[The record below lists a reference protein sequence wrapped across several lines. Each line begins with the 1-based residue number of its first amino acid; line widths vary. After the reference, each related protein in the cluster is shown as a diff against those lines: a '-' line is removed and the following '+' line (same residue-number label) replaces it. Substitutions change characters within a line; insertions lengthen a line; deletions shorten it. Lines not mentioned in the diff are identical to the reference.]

1 MKLILFIL
9 LFLQCSYIIGQES
22 RFSVE
27 GNGRGINQSLHLN
40 EKDSLNND
48 IDFESNV
55 IVDLGIRANLNKNV
69 NFYSQIRMRSN
80 LALFDTSR
88 SNIFIRQFRLYGNF
102 NDLFYYELGDVD
114 LVLDRYTL
122 WNNKEKGL
130 VNESE
135 VFSLY
140 RRIQHYENFQNE
152 NFWRQ
157 KGVKLFFNELTEKQL
172 KIYFELFGSR
182 LNKSDEFTNP
192 DIFLV
197 GLKLSLTKDNQKFKI
212 NSANIFSNTNT
223 LINSNLSN
231 QYNRTVTA
239 SYSRLFGRF
248 SGTLIG
254 GYSENYDLD
263 NNFNVSGELFEF
275 IGRYNLAGNNFF
287 SVSYRS
293 VADDFISLG
302 SQNSNI
308 NYGNS
313 PSYFQQVT
321 NSSIPRNLSFYDILT
336 DFNNSTIFNLQL
348 NSDRLIESA
357 RLGTSVPFGKA
368 TPNRKGF
375 NLIFNY
381 SDKQQKIDYLLD
393 LSLLNDVTG
402 EGVLDNK
409 EYFDIDNSLSLNIN
423 KFYAGKKEL
432 RTTFGMRYSSSN
444 RASSNPYLDEVS
456 LTSTLIDLGLVYN
469 LIKNIDLL
477 YGYKNLY
484 ANGTDYLPIYNNYYT
499 IENFDK
505 ANFNYDE
512 SIQALGLKYNV
523 NKGFYLIFSANQ
535 VQVDDKI
542 TNLRYDF
549 NQYLL
554 ILNINF

>member
-9 LFLQCSYIIGQES
+9 LFLQFSYTRAQDS
-22 RFSVE
+22 RFSIE
-27 GNGRGINQSLHLN
+27 GNGRGVNQSLHLN
-40 EKDSLNND
+40 EKDSLNSD
-48 IDFESNV
+48 IDFESDVV
-55 IVDLGIRANLNKNV
+55 IDLGIRANLNEKV
-69 NFYSQIRMRSN
+69 NFYSQIRMKSN
-80 LALFDTSR
+80 LALFDTSK
-88 SNIFIRQFRLYGNF
+88 SNIFIRQFKLYG
-102 NDLFYYELGDVD
+102 DLNNSIYYELGDVD

-140 RRIQHYENFQNE
+140 RKIQHYENFQYE

-157 KGVKLFFNELTEKQL
+157 KGVKLTFNKLTDKKI
-172 KIYFELFGSR
+172 KIYFEFFGSR
-182 LNKSDEFTNP
+182 LNKSDEFSNP
-192 DIFLV
+192 DVFLV
-197 GLKLSLTKDNQKFKI
+197 GLKSSLTKENQKLEI

-231 QYNRTVTA
+231 QYNRAVTV
-239 SYSRLFGRF
+239 SYSRLFRKF
-248 SGTLIG
+248 SGTFIG
-254 GYSENYDLD
+254 GYSKNYDLD

-275 IGRYNLAGNNFF
+275 IGKYNLAGNSFV

-308 NYGNS
+308 NYNNS

-336 DFNNSTIFNLQL
+336 DFNNSNIFNLQL
-348 NSDRLIESA
+348 TSDRLIESA
-357 RLGTSVPFGKA
+357 RFGTSVPFGKA

-375 NLIFNY
+375 NVIFNF
-381 SDKQQKIDYLLD
+381 SDKQQKIDYLFD

-409 EYFDIDNSLSLNIN
+409 QYFDVDNSLSLNIN
-423 KFYAGKKEL
+423 KFYEGKKDL
-432 RTTFGMRYSSSN
+432 RTTFGIRFSSSD
-444 RASSNPYLDEVS
+444 RPSFNPYLDEVS
-456 LTSTLIDLGLVYN
+456 LKSTLIDLGFKYN
-469 LIKNIDLL
+469 LIKNIDIL

-484 ANGTDYLPIYNNYYT
+484 TKGTDYLAIYDNYYA
-499 IENFDK
+499 IGNYDK
-505 ANFNYDE
+505 VNLNYDE
-512 SIQALGLKYNV
+512 SVQALGLKYNV
-523 NKGFYLIFSANQ
+523 NKGFYLIFSANH
-535 VQVDDKI
+535 VKIDDKI
-542 TNLRYDF
+542 INLKYDF

>member
-1 MKLILFIL
+1 MRLILFIL

-22 RFSVE
+22 RFSIE
-27 GNGRGINQSLHLN
+27 GNGRGINQSLQLN
-40 EKDSLNND
+40 EEDSLNND

-55 IVDLGIRANLNKNV
+55 IVDLGIRANLNEKV

-102 NDLFYYELGDVD
+102 NDLFYYELGDID

-130 VNESE
+130 INESE

-157 KGVKLFFNELTEKQL
+157 KGVKFIFNKLNEKKL
-172 KIYFELFGSR
+172 KIFFELFGSR
-182 LNKSDEFTNP
+182 LNKSNEINNP

-197 GLKLSLTKDNQKFKI
+197 GLKSSLSKDNQKFEI

-223 LINSNLSN
+223 LVNSNLSN
-231 QYNRTVTA
+231 EYNRTITA
-239 SYSRLFGRF
+239 SYSRLFGKF

-254 GYSENYDLD
+254 GYSEIYDSD
-263 NNFNVSGELFEF
+263 NNFDISGDFFEF
-275 IGRYNLAGNNFF
+275 IGKYNLFANNFI

-313 PSYFQQVT
+313 PSYFHQLS

-348 NSDRLIESA
+348 NSDRLVESA

-409 EYFDIDNSLSLNIN
+409 QYFDIDNSLSLNIN
-423 KFYAGKKEL
+423 KFYSGKKEL
-432 RTTFGMRYSSSN
+432 RTTFGMRYSLAN

-456 LTSTLIDLGLVYN
+456 LTSTLIDLGFTYN
-469 LIKNIDLL
+469 LIKNIDIL

-484 ANGTDYLPIYNNYYT
+484 AKGTDYLPIYNNYYT
-499 IENFDK
+499 IENYDK

-535 VQVDDKI
+535 VNVNDKI
-542 TNLRYDF
+542 KNMKYDF

>member
-55 IVDLGIRANLNKNV
+55 IVDLGIRANLNEKV

-157 KGVKLFFNELTEKQL
+157 KGVKLSFNELTEKQL

-197 GLKLSLTKDNQKFKI
+197 GLKSSLTKDNQKFEI

-348 NSDRLIESA
+348 NSERLIESA

-484 ANGTDYLPIYNNYYT
+484 ANGTDYLPIYNNYYN

-535 VQVDDKI
+535 VKVDDKI

>member
-1 MKLILFIL
+1 MRLILFIL
-9 LFLQCSYIIGQES
+9 LFLQCRYIIGQES
-22 RFSVE
+22 RFSIE

-55 IVDLGIRANLNKNV
+55 VVDLGIRANLNEKV

-140 RRIQHYENFQNE
+140 RRIQYYENFQNE

-157 KGVKLFFNELTEKQL
+157 KGVKLSFNELTEKQL
-172 KIYFELFGSR
+172 KIYVELFGSR

-192 DIFLV
+192 DIFLI
-197 GLKLSLTKDNQKFKI
+197 GLKSSLSKDNQKFEI

-231 QYNRTVTA
+231 QYNRIVTA
-239 SYSRLFGRF
+239 SYSKLFGKF

-263 NNFNVSGELFEF
+263 NNFDVSGELFEF
-275 IGRYNLAGNNFF
+275 IGRYNLAGNNFV

-336 DFNNSTIFNLQL
+336 DFNNSNIFNLQL

-381 SDKQQKIDYLLD
+381 SDKSQKIDYLLD

-402 EGVLDNK
+402 EGVVDNK
-409 EYFDIDNSLSLNIN
+409 QYFDIDNSLSLNIN

-432 RTTFGMRYSSSN
+432 ETTFGMRYSSSN

-456 LTSTLIDLGLVYN
+456 LSSTLIDLGLVYN
-469 LIKNIDLL
+469 LIKNINLL

-484 ANGTDYLPIYNNYYT
+484 TKGTDYLPIYNNYYA
-499 IENFDK
+499 IENYDK
-505 ANFNYDE
+505 ANFNYSE

-523 NKGFYLIFSANQ
+523 NKGFYLIFSANR
-535 VQVDDKI
+535 VNVDDKI
-542 TNLRYDF
+542 INLKYDF

>member
-55 IVDLGIRANLNKNV
+55 IVDLGIRANLNEKV

-157 KGVKLFFNELTEKQL
+157 KGVKLSFNELTEKQL

-197 GLKLSLTKDNQKFKI
+197 GLKSSLTKDNQKFEI

-348 NSDRLIESA
+348 NSERLIESA

-535 VQVDDKI
+535 VKVDDKI

>member
-9 LFLQCSYIIGQES
+9 LFLQCSHIIGQES
-22 RFSVE
+22 RFSIE

-55 IVDLGIRANLNKNV
+55 VVDLGIRAKLNEKV

-122 WNNKEKGL
+122 WKNKEKGL

-157 KGVKLFFNELTEKQL
+157 KGVKLSFNELTEKQL
-172 KIYFELFGSR
+172 KIYVELFGSR
-182 LNKSDEFTNP
+182 LNKSNEFTNP

-197 GLKLSLTKDNQKFKI
+197 GLKSTLAKDNQKFEI

-231 QYNRTVTA
+231 QYNQTVTA
-239 SYSRLFGRF
+239 SYSRLLGKF

-254 GYSENYDLD
+254 GYSENYDL
-263 NNFNVSGELFEF
+263 NNFNVSGQLFEF
-275 IGRYNLAGNNFF
+275 IGRYNLARNNFV

-321 NSSIPRNLSFYDILT
+321 NSSISRNLSFYDILT

-409 EYFDIDNSLSLNIN
+409 QYFDIDNSLSLNIN

-456 LTSTLIDLGLVYN
+456 LSSTLIDLGFTYN

-484 ANGTDYLPIYNNYYT
+484 AKGTDYLPIYNNYYA
-499 IENFDK
+499 IENYDK

-535 VQVDDKI
+535 VKVDDKI
-542 TNLRYDF
+542 INLKYDF

>member
-1 MKLILFIL
+1 MKLILLVL
-9 LFLQCSYIIGQES
+9 LFLKCSYIIGQES
-22 RFSVE
+22 RFSIE
-27 GNGRGINQSLHLN
+27 GNSRGINQSLNLN
-40 EKDSLNND
+40 EKDSLNSD
-48 IDFESNV
+48 VDFESNI
-55 IVDLGIRANLNKNV
+55 IVDLGIRANLNEKV
-69 NFYSQIRMRSN
+69 NFYSQIRMKSN

-88 SNIFIRQFRLYGNF
+88 SNIFIRQFKLYGDINE
-102 NDLFYYELGDVD
+102 LFSYELGDVD
-114 LVLDRYTL
+114 LVLDSYTL

-140 RRIQHYENFQNE
+140 RKIQHYENFQNE

-157 KGVKLFFNELTEKQL
+157 KGVKLTFDKLNEKKL
-172 KIYFELFGSR
+172 KIFFELFGSR
-182 LNKSDEFTNP
+182 LNKSNELTNP

-197 GLKLSLTKDNQKFKI
+197 GIKSYLSNENHKFEI
-212 NSANIFSNTNT
+212 NSSNIFSNTST
-223 LINSNLSN
+223 LVNSNLSN
-231 QYNRTVTA
+231 QYNRTITA
-239 SYSRLFGRF
+239 SYSRLFGKF

-254 GYSENYDLD
+254 GYSEIYDLD
-263 NNFNVSGELFEF
+263 NNFDISGEFFEV
-275 IGRYNLAGNNFF
+275 IGKYNLLDNNFI
-287 SVSYRS
+287 SISYRS

-308 NYGNS
+308 SYENS

-321 NSSIPRNLSFYDILT
+321 NSAISRNISLYDILT
-336 DFNNSTIFNLQL
+336 DFSNSNIFNLRL
-348 NSDRLIESA
+348 NFDRLIESA

-375 NLIFNY
+375 NLIFDY
-381 SDKQQKIDYLLD
+381 SDKPQKIDYLLD
-393 LSLLNDVTG
+393 LSLLTDVTG
-402 EGVLDNK
+402 EGVLENK
-409 EYFDIDNSLSLNIN
+409 QYFDIDNSLSLNIN
-423 KFYAGKKEL
+423 KFYSGKKEL
-432 RTTFGMRYSSSN
+432 STSFGMRYSLAN

-456 LTSTLIDLGLVYN
+456 LSSTLIDLGLKYN

-484 ANGTDYLPIYNNYYT
+484 AKGKDYLPVYDNYYT
-499 IENFDK
+499 IINYDK

-535 VQVDDKI
+535 VSVNDKI
-542 TNLRYDF
+542 KNMKYDF

>member
-9 LFLQCSYIIGQES
+9 LFLQCCHIIGQES

-55 IVDLGIRANLNKNV
+55 VVDLGIRAKLNEKV

-88 SNIFIRQFRLYGNF
+88 SNIFVRQFRLYGNF

-122 WNNKEKGL
+122 WKNKEKGL

-157 KGVKLFFNELTEKQL
+157 KGVKLSFNELTEKQL
-172 KIYFELFGSR
+172 KIYIELFGSR
-182 LNKSDEFTNP
+182 LNKSNEFTNP

-197 GLKLSLTKDNQKFKI
+197 GLKSTLAKDNQKFEI
-212 NSANIFSNTNT
+212 NSANIFSNSNT

-231 QYNRTVTA
+231 QYNQTVTA
-239 SYSRLFGRF
+239 SYSRLLGKF

-254 GYSENYDLD
+254 GYSENYDL

-275 IGRYNLAGNNFF
+275 IGRYNLARNNFV

-308 NYGNS
+308 NYGNT

-348 NSDRLIESA
+348 NSDRPIESA

-402 EGVLDNK
+402 EGVLDK
-409 EYFDIDNSLSLNIN
+409 KQYFDIDNSLSLNIN

-456 LTSTLIDLGLVYN
+456 LSSTLIDLGFTYN

-477 YGYKNLY
+477 YGYKNLN
-484 ANGTDYLPIYNNYYT
+484 AKGTDYLPIYNNYYA
-499 IENFDK
+499 IENYDK

-535 VQVDDKI
+535 VKVDDKI
-542 TNLRYDF
+542 INLKYDF

>member
-1 MKLILFIL
+1 MRLILFIL
-9 LFLQCSYIIGQES
+9 LFLQCRYIIGQES
-22 RFSVE
+22 RFSIE

-55 IVDLGIRANLNKNV
+55 VVDLGIRANLNEKV

-140 RRIQHYENFQNE
+140 RRIQYYENFQNE

-157 KGVKLFFNELTEKQL
+157 KGVKLSFNELTEKQL
-172 KIYFELFGSR
+172 KIYVELFGSR
-182 LNKSDEFTNP
+182 LNKSNEFTNP

-197 GLKLSLTKDNQKFKI
+197 GLKSSLSKDNQKFEI

-231 QYNRTVTA
+231 QYNRNVTA
-239 SYSRLFGRF
+239 SYSKLFGKF

-254 GYSENYDLD
+254 GYSENYDMD
-263 NNFNVSGELFEF
+263 NNFDVSGELFEF
-275 IGRYNLAGNNFF
+275 IGRYNLAGNNFV

-336 DFNNSTIFNLQL
+336 DFNNSNIFNLQL

-381 SDKQQKIDYLLD
+381 SDKNQKIDYLLD

-402 EGVLDNK
+402 EGVVDNK
-409 EYFDIDNSLSLNIN
+409 QYFDIDNSLSLNIN

-432 RTTFGMRYSSSN
+432 ETTFGMRYSSSN

-456 LTSTLIDLGLVYN
+456 LSSTLIDLGLVYN
-469 LIKNIDLL
+469 LMKNIDLL

-484 ANGTDYLPIYNNYYT
+484 TKGTDYLPIYNNYYA
-499 IENFDK
+499 IENYDK
-505 ANFNYDE
+505 ANFNYSE

-535 VQVDDKI
+535 VNVDDKI
-542 TNLRYDF
+542 INLKYDF

>member
-1 MKLILFIL
+1 MRLILFIL

-22 RFSVE
+22 RFSIE

-55 IVDLGIRANLNKNV
+55 IVDLGIRANLNEKV
-69 NFYSQIRMRSN
+69 NFYSQIRMKSN

-88 SNIFIRQFRLYGNF
+88 SNIFIRQFKLYGDL
-102 NDLFYYELGDVD
+102 NDIFYYEIGDVD

-157 KGVKLFFNELTEKQL
+157 KGVKLSFKELTEKQL

-197 GLKLSLTKDNQKFKI
+197 GLKSSLSKDNQKFEI

-231 QYNRTVTA
+231 QYNRTITA
-239 SYSRLFGRF
+239 SYSRLFGKF

-275 IGRYNLAGNNFF
+275 ILRYNLADNNFF

-293 VADDFISLG
+293 IADDFISLG

-321 NSSIPRNLSFYDILT
+321 NSSIPRNLSLYDILS
-336 DFNNSTIFNLQL
+336 DFNNSTIFNFQL
-348 NSDRLIESA
+348 NSERLIESA

-409 EYFDIDNSLSLNIN
+409 QYFDIDNSLCLNIN
-423 KFYAGKKEL
+423 KFYAGKK
-432 RTTFGMRYSSSN
+432 S
-444 RASSNPYLDEVS
+444 
-456 LTSTLIDLGLVYN
+456 
-469 LIKNIDLL
+469 
-477 YGYKNLY
+477 
-484 ANGTDYLPIYNNYYT
+484 
-499 IENFDK
+499 
-505 ANFNYDE
+505 
-512 SIQALGLKYNV
+512 
-523 NKGFYLIFSANQ
+523 
-535 VQVDDKI
+535 
-542 TNLRYDF
+542 
-549 NQYLL
+549 
-554 ILNINF
+554 

>member
-9 LFLQCSYIIGQES
+9 LFLQCSCIIGQES

-27 GNGRGINQSLHLN
+27 GNGRGLNQILHLN
-40 EKDSLNND
+40 EKDSLNSD
-48 IDFESNV
+48 TDFESNV
-55 IVDLGIRANLNKNV
+55 IVDLGIRANLNEKV
-69 NFYSQIRMRSN
+69 NFYSQIRMKSN

-88 SNIFIRQFRLYGNF
+88 SNIFIRQFRLYGDI

-122 WNNKEKGL
+122 WNNKEKGF

-140 RRIQHYENFQNE
+140 RRIQHYENFQNK

-157 KGVKLFFNELTEKQL
+157 KGLKLSLNKLTENQL
-172 KIYFELFGSR
+172 KIYFEFFGSR

-197 GLKLSLTKDNQKFKI
+197 GLKSSLTKENQKFEI

-239 SYSRLFGRF
+239 SYSRLFGKF

-254 GYSENYDLD
+254 GYSEIYDSD
-263 NNFNVSGELFEF
+263 NNFDISGDFFEF
-275 IGRYNLAGNNFF
+275 IGKYNLFANNFI

-321 NSSIPRNLSFYDILT
+321 NSSISRNISLYDILT
-336 DFNNSTIFNLQL
+336 DFSNSNIYNLRL
-348 NSDRLIESA
+348 NSNRLIESA

-375 NLIFNY
+375 NLIFDY
-381 SDKQQKIDYLLD
+381 SDKLQKIDYLLD
-393 LSLLNDVTG
+393 ISLLNDLTG
-402 EGVLDNK
+402 EGVLEK
-409 EYFDIDNSLSLNIN
+409 KQYFDIDNSLSLNIN
-423 KFYAGKKEL
+423 KFYSGKKEL

-456 LTSTLIDLGLVYN
+456 LTSTLIDLGFTYN
-469 LIKNIDLL
+469 LIKNIDIL

-484 ANGTDYLPIYNNYYT
+484 AKGTDYLPIYNNYYT
-499 IENFDK
+499 IENYDK

-535 VQVDDKI
+535 VKVDDKI
-542 TNLRYDF
+542 INLKYDF

>member
-1 MKLILFIL
+1 MKLIFFIL
-9 LFLQCSYIIGQES
+9 LFLQCYQIIGQES

-55 IVDLGIRANLNKNV
+55 VVDLGIRAKLNEKV

-88 SNIFIRQFRLYGNF
+88 SNIFVRQFRLYGNF

-122 WNNKEKGL
+122 WKNNEKGL

-135 VFSLY
+135 VFKLY

-157 KGVKLFFNELTEKQL
+157 KGVKLSFNELTEKQL
-172 KIYFELFGSR
+172 KIYVEFFGSR

-197 GLKLSLTKDNQKFKI
+197 GLKSTLSKDNQKFEI
-212 NSANIFSNTNT
+212 NSANIFSNSNT

-231 QYNRTVTA
+231 QYNQTVTA
-239 SYSRLFGRF
+239 SYSRLLGKF

-254 GYSENYDLD
+254 GYSENYDL

-275 IGRYNLAGNNFF
+275 IGRYNLARNNFV

-308 NYGNS
+308 NYGNT

-336 DFNNSTIFNLQL
+336 DFSNSNIFNLQL
-348 NSDRLIESA
+348 NSNRLIESA

-402 EGVLDNK
+402 EGVLDK
-409 EYFDIDNSLSLNIN
+409 KQYFDIDNSLSLNIN

-456 LTSTLIDLGLVYN
+456 LSSTLIDLGFTYN

-484 ANGTDYLPIYNNYYT
+484 AKGTDYLPIYNNYYA
-499 IENFDK
+499 IENYDK

-535 VQVDDKI
+535 VKVDDKI
-542 TNLRYDF
+542 INLKYDF

>member
-1 MKLILFIL
+1 MRLILFIL

-22 RFSVE
+22 RFSIE
-27 GNGRGINQSLHLN
+27 GYGRGINQSLHLN

-55 IVDLGIRANLNKNV
+55 IVDLGIRANLNEKV
-69 NFYSQIRMRSN
+69 NFYSQIRMKSN

-88 SNIFIRQFRLYGNF
+88 SNIFIRQFKLYGDL
-102 NDLFYYELGDVD
+102 NDIFYYEIGDVD
-114 LVLDRYTL
+114 LVLDGYTL

-157 KGVKLFFNELTEKQL
+157 KGVKFIFNKLNEKKL
-172 KIYFELFGSR
+172 KIFFELFGSR

-197 GLKLSLTKDNQKFKI
+197 GLKSSLSKDNQKFEI

-223 LINSNLSN
+223 LVNSNLSN
-231 QYNRTVTA
+231 EYNRTITA
-239 SYSRLFGRF
+239 SYSRLFGKF

-254 GYSENYDLD
+254 GYSEIYDSD
-263 NNFNVSGELFEF
+263 NNFDISGDFFEF
-275 IGRYNLAGNNFF
+275 IGKYNLFANNFI

-321 NSSIPRNLSFYDILT
+321 NSSISRNISLYDILT
-336 DFNNSTIFNLQL
+336 DFSNSNIFNLRL
-348 NSDRLIESA
+348 NSNRLIESA

-375 NLIFNY
+375 NLIFDY
-381 SDKQQKIDYLLD
+381 SDKLQKIDYLLD
-393 LSLLNDVTG
+393 ISLLNDLTG
-402 EGVLDNK
+402 EGVLEK
-409 EYFDIDNSLSLNIN
+409 KQYFDIDNSLSLNIN
-423 KFYAGKKEL
+423 KFYSGKKEL
-432 RTTFGMRYSSSN
+432 RTTFGMRYSLAN

-456 LTSTLIDLGLVYN
+456 LTSTLIDLGFTYN
-469 LIKNIDLL
+469 LIKNIDIL

-484 ANGTDYLPIYNNYYT
+484 AKGTDYLPIYNNYYT
-499 IENFDK
+499 IENYDK

-535 VQVDDKI
+535 VKVDDKI
-542 TNLRYDF
+542 INLKYDF

>member
-1 MKLILFIL
+1 MRLILFIL

-22 RFSVE
+22 RFSIE
-27 GNGRGINQSLHLN
+27 GYGRGINQSLHLN

-55 IVDLGIRANLNKNV
+55 IVDLGIRANLNEKV
-69 NFYSQIRMRSN
+69 NFYSQIRMKSN

-88 SNIFIRQFRLYGNF
+88 SNIFIRQFKLYGDL
-102 NDLFYYELGDVD
+102 NDIFYYEIGDVD
-114 LVLDRYTL
+114 LVLDGYTL

-157 KGVKLFFNELTEKQL
+157 KGVKLSFKELTEKQL

-197 GLKLSLTKDNQKFKI
+197 GLKSSLSKDNQKFEI

-223 LINSNLSN
+223 LVNSNLSN
-231 QYNRTVTA
+231 EYNRTITA
-239 SYSRLFGRF
+239 SYSRLFGKF

-254 GYSENYDLD
+254 GYSEIYDSD
-263 NNFNVSGELFEF
+263 NNFDISGDFFEF
-275 IGRYNLAGNNFF
+275 IGKYNLFANNFI

-321 NSSIPRNLSFYDILT
+321 NSSISRNISLYDILT
-336 DFNNSTIFNLQL
+336 DFSNSNIFNLRL
-348 NSDRLIESA
+348 NSNRLIESA

-375 NLIFNY
+375 NLIFDY
-381 SDKQQKIDYLLD
+381 SDKLQKIDYLLD
-393 LSLLNDVTG
+393 ISLLNDLTG
-402 EGVLDNK
+402 EGVLEK
-409 EYFDIDNSLSLNIN
+409 KQYFDIDNSLSLNIN
-423 KFYAGKKEL
+423 KFYSGKKEL
-432 RTTFGMRYSSSN
+432 RTTFGMRYSLAN

-456 LTSTLIDLGLVYN
+456 LTSTLIDLGFTYN
-469 LIKNIDLL
+469 LIKNIDIL

-484 ANGTDYLPIYNNYYT
+484 AKGTDYLPIYNNYYT
-499 IENFDK
+499 IENYDK

-512 SIQALGLKYNV
+512 SIQALGLKYTV

-535 VQVDDKI
+535 VKVDDKI
-542 TNLRYDF
+542 INLKYDF

>member
-1 MKLILFIL
+1 MRLILFIL

-22 RFSVE
+22 RFSIE

-40 EKDSLNND
+40 EEDSLNND

-55 IVDLGIRANLNKNV
+55 IVDLGIRANLNEKV

-130 VNESE
+130 INESE

-157 KGVKLFFNELTEKQL
+157 KGVKLSFKELPENQL

-197 GLKLSLTKDNQKFKI
+197 GLKSSLSKNNQKFEI

-239 SYSRLFGRF
+239 SYSRLFGKF

-263 NNFNVSGELFEF
+263 NNFNISGELFEF
-275 IGRYNLAGNNFF
+275 IGRYNLPGTNFV

-293 VADDFISLG
+293 VADAFISLG

-348 NSDRLIESA
+348 NSDRLVESA

-368 TPNRKGF
+368 TPNRKGL

-409 EYFDIDNSLSLNIN
+409 QYFDIDNSLSLNIN
-423 KFYAGKKEL
+423 KFYDGKKEL
-432 RTTFGMRYSSSN
+432 RTPFGMRYSSSIVKGQN
-444 RASSNPYLDEVS
+444 VS
-456 LTSTLIDLGLVYN
+456 FYYN
-469 LIKNIDLL
+469 
-477 YGYKNLY
+477 YK
-484 ANGTDYLPIYNNYYT
+484 
-499 IENFDK
+499 F
-505 ANFNYDE
+505 
-512 SIQALGLKYNV
+512 
-523 NKGFYLIFSANQ
+523 
-535 VQVDDKI
+535 
-542 TNLRYDF
+542 
-549 NQYLL
+549 
-554 ILNINF
+554 

>member
-1 MKLILFIL
+1 MKLIFFIL
-9 LFLQCSYIIGQES
+9 LFLQCYQIIGQES

-55 IVDLGIRANLNKNV
+55 VVDLGIRAKLNEKV

-88 SNIFIRQFRLYGNF
+88 SNIFVRQFRLYGNF

-122 WNNKEKGL
+122 WKNNEKGL

-135 VFSLY
+135 VFKLY

-157 KGVKLFFNELTEKQL
+157 KGVKLSFNELTEKQL
-172 KIYFELFGSR
+172 KIYVEFFGSR
-182 LNKSDEFTNP
+182 LNKSDEFTKP

-197 GLKLSLTKDNQKFKI
+197 GLKSTLSKDNQKFEI
-212 NSANIFSNTNT
+212 NSANIFSNSNT

-231 QYNRTVTA
+231 QYNQTVTA
-239 SYSRLFGRF
+239 SYSRLWGKF

-254 GYSENYDLD
+254 GYSENYDL

-275 IGRYNLAGNNFF
+275 IGKYNLARNNFV

-402 EGVLDNK
+402 EGVLDK
-409 EYFDIDNSLSLNIN
+409 KQYFDIDNSLSLNIN
-423 KFYAGKKEL
+423 NFYAGKKEL

-456 LTSTLIDLGLVYN
+456 LSSILIDLGFTYN

-477 YGYKNLY
+477 YGYKNLN
-484 ANGTDYLPIYNNYYT
+484 AKGTDYLPIYNNYYA
-499 IENFDK
+499 IENYDK

-523 NKGFYLIFSANQ
+523 NKEFYLIFSANQ
-535 VQVDDKI
+535 VKVDDDI
-542 TNLRYDF
+542 INLKYDF

>member
-9 LFLQCSYIIGQES
+9 LFLQCCHIIGQES

-55 IVDLGIRANLNKNV
+55 VVDLGIRAKLNEKV

-88 SNIFIRQFRLYGNF
+88 SNIFVRQFRLYGNF

-122 WNNKEKGL
+122 WKNKEKGL

-157 KGVKLFFNELTEKQL
+157 KGVKLSFNELTEKQL
-172 KIYFELFGSR
+172 KIYIELFGSR
-182 LNKSDEFTNP
+182 LNKSNEFTNP

-197 GLKLSLTKDNQKFKI
+197 GLKSTLAKDNQKFEI

-231 QYNRTVTA
+231 QYNQTVTA
-239 SYSRLFGRF
+239 SYSRLLGKF

-254 GYSENYDLD
+254 GYSENYDL

-275 IGRYNLAGNNFF
+275 IGRYNLARNNFV

-308 NYGNS
+308 NYGNT

-336 DFNNSTIFNLQL
+336 DFSNSNIFNLQL
-348 NSDRLIESA
+348 NSNRLIESA

-402 EGVLDNK
+402 EGVLDK
-409 EYFDIDNSLSLNIN
+409 KQYFDIDNSLSLNIN

-456 LTSTLIDLGLVYN
+456 LSSTLIDLGFTYN

-484 ANGTDYLPIYNNYYT
+484 AKGTDYLPIYNNYYA
-499 IENFDK
+499 IENYDK

-535 VQVDDKI
+535 VKVDDKI
-542 TNLRYDF
+542 INLKYDF

>member
-1 MKLILFIL
+1 MKLIFFIL
-9 LFLQCSYIIGQES
+9 LFLQCYQIIGQES

-55 IVDLGIRANLNKNV
+55 VVDLGIRAKLNEKV

-88 SNIFIRQFRLYGNF
+88 SNIFVRQFRLYGNF

-122 WNNKEKGL
+122 WKNNEKGL

-135 VFSLY
+135 VFKLY

-157 KGVKLFFNELTEKQL
+157 KGVKLSFNELTEKQL
-172 KIYFELFGSR
+172 KIYVEFFGSR

-197 GLKLSLTKDNQKFKI
+197 GLKSTLSKDNQKFEI
-212 NSANIFSNTNT
+212 NSANIFSNSNT

-231 QYNRTVTA
+231 QYNQTVTA
-239 SYSRLFGRF
+239 SYSRLLGKF

-254 GYSENYDLD
+254 GYSENYDL

-275 IGRYNLAGNNFF
+275 IGRYNLARNNFV

-308 NYGNS
+308 NYGNT

-336 DFNNSTIFNLQL
+336 DFNNSNIFNLQL
-348 NSDRLIESA
+348 NSDRPIESA

-402 EGVLDNK
+402 EGVLDK
-409 EYFDIDNSLSLNIN
+409 KQYFDIDNSLSLNIN

-456 LTSTLIDLGLVYN
+456 LSSTLIDLGFTYN

-484 ANGTDYLPIYNNYYT
+484 AKGTDYLPIYNNYYA
-499 IENFDK
+499 IENYDK

-535 VQVDDKI
+535 VKVDDKI
-542 TNLRYDF
+542 INLKYDF

>member
-1 MKLILFIL
+1 MRLILFIL

-22 RFSVE
+22 RFSIE

-40 EKDSLNND
+40 EEDSLNND

-55 IVDLGIRANLNKNV
+55 IVDLGIRANLNEKV

-130 VNESE
+130 INESE

-157 KGVKLFFNELTEKQL
+157 KGVKLSFKELTEKQL

-197 GLKLSLTKDNQKFKI
+197 GLKSSLSKDNQKFEI

-239 SYSRLFGRF
+239 SYSRLFGKF

-263 NNFNVSGELFEF
+263 NNFNISGELFEF
-275 IGRYNLAGNNFF
+275 IGRYNLASSNFV

-336 DFNNSTIFNLQL
+336 DFNNPTIFNLQL
-348 NSDRLIESA
+348 NSDRLVESA

-409 EYFDIDNSLSLNIN
+409 QYFDIDNSLSLNIN
-423 KFYAGKKEL
+423 KFYDGKKEL

-444 RASSNPYLDEVS
+444 RASSNPYLDGVTLS
-456 LTSTLIDLGLVYN
+456 STLLDLGFTYN

-484 ANGTDYLPIYNNYYT
+484 AKGTDYLPIYNNYYA
-499 IENFDK
+499 IENYDK

-512 SIQALGLKYNV
+512 SIQALGLKYTV

-535 VQVDDKI
+535 VKVDDKI
-542 TNLRYDF
+542 INLKYDF

>member
-9 LFLQCSYIIGQES
+9 LFLQCCHIIGQES

-40 EKDSLNND
+40 ENDSLNND

-55 IVDLGIRANLNKNV
+55 VVDLGIRAKLNEKV

-88 SNIFIRQFRLYGNF
+88 SNIFVRQFRLYGNF

-122 WNNKEKGL
+122 WKNKEKGL

-157 KGVKLFFNELTEKQL
+157 KGVKLSFNELTEKQL
-172 KIYFELFGSR
+172 KIYIELFGSR
-182 LNKSDEFTNP
+182 LNKSNEFTNP

-197 GLKLSLTKDNQKFKI
+197 GLKSTLAKDNQKFEI

-231 QYNRTVTA
+231 QYNQTVTA
-239 SYSRLFGRF
+239 SYSRLLGKF

-254 GYSENYDLD
+254 GYSENYDL

-275 IGRYNLAGNNFF
+275 IGRYNLARNNFV

-308 NYGNS
+308 NYGNT

-348 NSDRLIESA
+348 NSDRPIESA

-402 EGVLDNK
+402 EGVLDK
-409 EYFDIDNSLSLNIN
+409 KQYFDIDNSLSLNIN

-456 LTSTLIDLGLVYN
+456 LSSTLIDLGFTYN

-484 ANGTDYLPIYNNYYT
+484 AKGTDYLPIYNNYYA
-499 IENFDK
+499 IENYDK

-535 VQVDDKI
+535 VKVDDKI
-542 TNLRYDF
+542 INLKYDF

>member
-9 LFLQCSYIIGQES
+9 LFLQCCHIIGQES

-55 IVDLGIRANLNKNV
+55 VVDLGIRAKLNEKV

-88 SNIFIRQFRLYGNF
+88 SNIFVRQFRLYGNF

-122 WNNKEKGL
+122 WKNKEKGL

-157 KGVKLFFNELTEKQL
+157 KGVKLSFNELTEKQL
-172 KIYFELFGSR
+172 KIYIELFGSR
-182 LNKSDEFTNP
+182 LNKSNEFTNP

-197 GLKLSLTKDNQKFKI
+197 GLKSTLAKDNQKFEI

-231 QYNRTVTA
+231 QYNQTVTA
-239 SYSRLFGRF
+239 SYSRLLGKF

-254 GYSENYDLD
+254 GYSENYDL

-275 IGRYNLAGNNFF
+275 IGRYNLARNNFV

-308 NYGNS
+308 NYGNT

-348 NSDRLIESA
+348 NSDRPIESA

-402 EGVLDNK
+402 EGVLDK
-409 EYFDIDNSLSLNIN
+409 KQYFDIDNSLSLNIN

-456 LTSTLIDLGLVYN
+456 LSSTLIDLGFTYN

-484 ANGTDYLPIYNNYYT
+484 AKGTDYLPIYNNYYA
-499 IENFDK
+499 IENYDK

-535 VQVDDKI
+535 VKVDDKI
-542 TNLRYDF
+542 INLKYDF

>member
-22 RFSVE
+22 RFSIE

-55 IVDLGIRANLNKNV
+55 IVDLGIRANLNEKV
-69 NFYSQIRMRSN
+69 NFYSQIRMKSN
-80 LALFDTSR
+80 LTLFDTSR
-88 SNIFIRQFRLYGNF
+88 SNIFIRQFKLYGNF

-114 LVLDRYTL
+114 LALDRYTF

-135 VFSLY
+135 VFSIY

-157 KGVKLFFNELTEKQL
+157 KGVKLSFKEMTEKQL

-197 GLKLSLTKDNQKFKI
+197 GLKSSLFKNNQRFEI

-231 QYNRTVTA
+231 QYNRTVTS
-239 SYSRLFGRF
+239 SYSRSFGKF
-248 SGTLIG
+248 SGTVIG
-254 GYSENYDLD
+254 GYSKNYDLD
-263 NNFNVSGELFEF
+263 NNFNFSGELFEF
-275 IGRYNLAGNNFF
+275 IGRYNLAGTNFL

-321 NSSIPRNLSFYDILT
+321 NSSIARNISFYDILT
-336 DFNNSTIFNLQL
+336 DFNNSSIFNLQL
-348 NSDRLIESA
+348 NSERLIESA

-368 TPNRKGF
+368 TPNRRGF

-393 LSLLNDVTG
+393 LSLLSDVTG
-402 EGVLDNK
+402 EGVLDK
-409 EYFDIDNSLSLNIN
+409 KQYFDIDNSLSLNIN
-423 KFYAGKKEL
+423 NFYAGKKEL

-456 LTSTLIDLGLVYN
+456 LTSTLVDLGFSYN
-469 LIKNIDLL
+469 LIKNINLL
-477 YGYKNLY
+477 YGYKKLH
-484 ANGTDYLPIYNNYYT
+484 ANGTDYLPIYNNYYA

-512 SIQALGLKYNV
+512 CIQALGLKYNV

-535 VQVDDKI
+535 VKVDDKI
-542 TNLRYDF
+542 KNLKYDF
-549 NQYLL
+549 NQYLF